1 MRPLLLVSAIAS
13 LCCAERAFADP
24 YVAPPAASV
33 PGYFATVLP
42 CKVVRPG
49 DLGAREPY
57 ATVKCSGGELDGKS
71 LRELAIL
78 RNTIYARY
86 GWDGFRKPWLHDHFH
101 AQPWFKPNKDFSY
114 KLVSDVDKKNAHLIA
129 AREQSLSEVEL
140 FQMKLQVYARHGKV
154 WNDLPK
160 WTTKAG
166 KEVRACKRP
175 PGATS
180 EDDGGDDDP
189 AERSNDCKWRK
200 LAWYKPDPSY
210 TDALL
215 TAEDKIELGLISR
228 ALGSFA
234 LDGSIDYDE
243 KGQGNGLDRL
253 LPIGELRQLSMRD
266 LRLLRNTIYA
276 RRGRTFKS
284 QILRDHF
291 AGMSWYKINAA
302 YSDKLLSKTDTR
314 NISIIK
320 SVENEFGGP
329 LSDEDWLTEP
339 ATDGA

>member
-1 MRPLLLVSAIAS
+1 MRTRLLVSAVAS
-13 LCCAERAFADP
+13 LFCAHTAFADP

-42 CKVVRPG
+42 CKVVRP
-49 DLGAREPY
+49 DDAGARKPY
-57 ATVKCSGGELDGKS
+57 ATVTCTNGELTGKS
-71 LRELAIL
+71 LAALAIL

-101 AQPWFKPNKDFSY
+101 AQPWFKANKDFSY

-129 AREQSLSEVEL
+129 AREQSLSETEL
-140 FQMKLQVYARHGKV
+140 FEMKAQVYARHGKI

-160 WTTKAG
+160 WTTKSG

-175 PGATS
+175 PGAPS
-180 EDDGGDDDP
+180 EDEDIDGDP
-189 AERSNDCKWRK
+189 ADRSNDCNFRK
-200 LAWYKPDPSY
+200 RAWYKPDPKY

-215 TAEDKIELGLISR
+215 TSEDKIELGLIAR

-234 LDGSIDYDE
+234 IDGNVDHDE
-243 KGQGNGLDRL
+243 EGKGNGLDRL
-253 LPIGELRQLSMRD
+253 LPVGELRQLSMRD

-291 AGMSWYKINAA
+291 AGMSWYEINAA
-302 YSDKLLSKTDTR
+302 YTDKLLSKTDTR
-314 NISIIK
+314 NISLIK